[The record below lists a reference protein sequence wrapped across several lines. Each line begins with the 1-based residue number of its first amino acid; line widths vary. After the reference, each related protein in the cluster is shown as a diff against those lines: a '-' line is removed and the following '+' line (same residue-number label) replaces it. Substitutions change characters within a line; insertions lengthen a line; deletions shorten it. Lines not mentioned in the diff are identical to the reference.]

1 MPGECGMP
9 QSDWRDGAPAPPF
22 YRQQLM
28 SEESALPSGRRF
40 SAAETGGLGLLLR
53 EPPPLGMIARRP
65 YYRWLVIGTVC
76 IGAFMGQLDASIAQ
90 LVLPVLERDFGE
102 RLSSISWVSVGYM
115 LALAAL
121 LPVFGR
127 LADLYGRKL
136 QYALGFLLFIFGSA
150 LCGAASGLVE
160 LVGFRVL
167 QAVGAALLQA
177 NSIAIVVSAAGAQ
190 HRGRAIG
197 LQGAAQAV
205 GLSAGPALGGF
216 LIGALSWRWVF
227 WINVP
232 FGLFGAV
239 SGWLVL
245 PRTEAVAKKRRF
257 DGPGALLLAPAM
269 TALILL
275 INRGQGWGLASLRF
289 AGCAAASLTLLLL
302 FIRHERNTLAPLLD
316 LSLFRRQAF
325 WAGNLAGLL
334 SYAMLF
340 GMFLLVPFVLERGY
354 QESPLAAGL
363 RLAVIPVALG
373 LLSPMSGALYD
384 RLGPRLLTVGGMT
397 LSLGAFI
404 LIAVELNGEPNTV
417 MPITAAL
424 LLFGIGQ
431 GLFTS
436 PNNSC
441 VMAAAPPNRV
451 GQAGGILNVTRA
463 FGTSFGVALAS
474 AVLAWRLGVKAGH
487 VGDTLHAAPQALLN
501 AAHDVIVMFAV
512 LAVGAGALS
521 SVRPPRADK
530 GETPLL

>member
-1 MPGECGMP
+1 MPG
-9 QSDWRDGAPAPPF
+9 
-22 YRQQLM
+22 
-28 SEESALPSGRRF
+28 GRRF
-40 SAAETGGLGLLLR
+40 SATQAGGFGLLLK
-53 EPPPLGMIARRP
+53 EPPPLRVIASRP

-76 IGAFMGQLDASIAQ
+76 VGAFMGQLDASIVQ
-90 LVLPVLERDFGE
+90 LVLPVLEHDFGQ
-102 RLSSISWVSVGYM
+102 RLAAISWVSVAYM
-115 LALAAL
+115 LALAAF

-127 LADLYGRKL
+127 LADLYGRKF
-136 QYALGFLLFIFGSA
+136 QYAFGFLLFILGSS
-150 LCGAASGLVE
+150 LCGGASNLVE

-167 QAVGAALLQA
+167 QAIGAALLQA

-205 GLSAGPALGGF
+205 GLSAGPAIGGF
-216 LIGALSWRWVF
+216 LISALSWRWVF

-232 FGLFGAV
+232 FGLLGAV
-239 SGWLVL
+239 CGWLVL
-245 PRTEAVAKKRRF
+245 PRTETVAKKRRF

-289 AGCAAASLTLLLL
+289 AACGAASLILLLL
-302 FIRHERNTLAPLLD
+302 FIRRERRAPAPLLD
-316 LSLFRRQAF
+316 LSLFRRHAF
-325 WAGNLAGLL
+325 WAGNLAGML

-340 GMFLLVPFVLERGY
+340 GMFLLMPFVLERGY
-354 QESPLAAGL
+354 HEDPLTAGL

-373 LLSPMSGALYD
+373 LLSPTSGALYD

-404 LIAVELNGEPNTV
+404 LIALELNGQPKTV
-417 MPITAAL
+417 MPMMAAL

-436 PNNSC
+436 PNNSY
-441 VMAAAPPNRV
+441 VMAAAPANRI
-451 GQAGGILNVTRA
+451 GQGGGILNVTRA
-463 FGTSFGVALAS
+463 FGTSLGVALAS
-474 AVLAWRLGVKAGH
+474 ALLAWRLGVKAGH
-487 VGDTLHAAPQALLN
+487 VGDTLNAAPQALLK
-501 AAHDVIVMFAV
+501 AARDVIVMFAV

-521 SVRPPRADK
+521 AVRPQQTGK

>member
-1 MPGECGMP
+1 V
-9 QSDWRDGAPAPPF
+9 
-22 YRQQLM
+22 
-28 SEESALPSGRRF
+28 
-40 SAAETGGLGLLLR
+40 
-53 EPPPLGMIARRP
+53 IASRP
-65 YYRWLVIGTVC
+65 YYRWLVIATVC

-90 LVLPVLERDFGE
+90 LVLPVLERDFGQ
-102 RLSSISWVSVGYM
+102 RLAAISWVSVAYM
-115 LALAAL
+115 LALAAF

-136 QYALGFLLFIFGSA
+136 QYTLGFLLFILGSG
-150 LCGAASGLVE
+150 LCGAASDLVE
-160 LVGFRVL
+160 LVSFRVL
-167 QAVGAALLQA
+167 QAIGAALLQA

-205 GLSAGPALGGF
+205 GLSVGPALGGF
-216 LIGALSWRWVF
+216 LISTLSWRWVF

-232 FGLFGAV
+232 FGLLGAAA
-239 SGWLVL
+239 GWLVL
-245 PRTEAVAKKRRF
+245 PQTEALVKRRRF

-275 INRGQGWGLASLRF
+275 VNQGQGWGLASLRF
-289 AGCAAASLTLLLL
+289 AGCAAASLILLLL
-302 FIRHERNTLAPLLD
+302 FVRHERNTPAPLLD
-316 LSLFRRQAF
+316 LSLFRRHAF
-325 WAGNLAGLL
+325 WAGNVAGLL

-340 GMFLLVPFVLERGY
+340 GMFLLMPFVFERGY
-354 QESPLAAGL
+354 QEGPLAAGL

-373 LLSPMSGALYD
+373 LLAPASGALYD
-384 RLGPRLLTVGGMT
+384 RLGPRLLTVSGMA

-404 LIAVELNGEPNTV
+404 LMAVELNGEPETLK
-417 MPITAAL
+417 PIMAAL

-451 GQAGGILNVTRA
+451 GQGGGILNVTRA

-487 VGDTLHAAPQALLN
+487 VGDTLHAAPQALLE
-501 AAHDVIVMFAV
+501 AARDVIVMFAV
-512 LAVGAGALS
+512 LAVAAGALS
-521 SVRPPRADK
+521 SVRPHRAGK